1 MPNLRSNNSGYEVSP
16 SSVVSLKLPSRWSGN
31 FSYPQNVRRNAP
43 FRAKYKT
50 KDNRYLSKER
60 MKNDGND
67 LVF

>member
-1 MPNLRSNNSGYEVSP
+1 MKEHILRLTVTKRLRYASP
-16 SSVVSLKLPSRWSGN
+16 KFAIAN
-31 FSYPQNVRRNAP
+31 FFYPQDVRQNAH
-43 FRAKYKT
+43 FGAKYKT